1 MPGPSLLDEV
11 MPHWHW
17 RTRSTAWVDAPA
29 AEVFLAFEQV
39 RMAELPGAAAARA
52 GQSGQDP
59 SGVTLISDLLAQGFF
74 LLAEEPD
81 HELVLGRIGQFW
93 QARATVRDGGR
104 AWFGSFAEPGFAK
117 AAFALR
123 VQAGTGPTG
132 ATGATSSLVSVESRV
147 IATDNATRREF
158 NRYWLVG
165 SWANPAGRRQL
176 LAAVRHRATTA
187 PEAV

>member
-1 MPGPSLLDEV
+1 MPASSLLDEV

-29 AEVFLAFEQV
+29 GEVFLAFEQV

-81 HELVLGRIGQFW
+81 RELVLGRIGQFW
-93 QARATVRDGGR
+93 QAGATVRDGGR
-104 AWFGSFAEPGFAK
+104 AWFGGFDTPGYAK

-123 VQAGTGPTG
+123 AQAETGPAG
-132 ATGATSSLVSVESRV
+132 RASSLVSVESRV
-147 IATDNATRREF
+147 IATDATTRREF

-165 SWANPAGRRQL
+165 AWANPAGRRQL

>member
-11 MPHWHW
+11 MPTWHW
-17 RTRSTAWVDAPA
+17 RTRSTAWVDAAA

-93 QARATVRDGGR
+93 RARATVSDGGR
-104 AWFGSFAEPGFAK
+104 AWFGNFAEPGFAK

-123 VQAGTGPTG
+123 VQAQTGPTG
-132 ATGATSSLVSVESRV
+132 TASSLVSVESRV

-176 LAAVRHRATTA
+176 LAALRHRATTA